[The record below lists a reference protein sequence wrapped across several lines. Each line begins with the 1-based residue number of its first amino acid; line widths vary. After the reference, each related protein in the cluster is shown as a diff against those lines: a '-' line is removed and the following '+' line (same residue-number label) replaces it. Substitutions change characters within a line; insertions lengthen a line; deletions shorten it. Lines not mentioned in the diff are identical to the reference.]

1 MEQPASSSTTPGI
14 TDVFSFPLSVKHDW
28 LEVPMLRL
36 VIEIIDLL
44 QDVL

>member
-14 TDVFSFPLSVKHDW
+14 DVLSFPLSVKHDW
-28 LEVPMLRL
+28 LEIPMLRL
-36 VIEIIDLL
+36 VIEFIDFL

>member
-1 MEQPASSSTTPGI
+1 MEQPASSATTPGI
-14 TDVFSFPLSVKHDW
+14 DVLSFPLSVELDW

-36 VIEIIDLL
+36 VIEIINLL

>member
-1 MEQPASSSTTPGI
+1 MEQPASSSTTPGN
-14 TDVFSFPLSVKHDW
+14 DVFSFPLSVKHDW

-36 VIEIIDLL
+36 VIEIIYLL

>member
-1 MEQPASSSTTPGI
+1 LEQPVSSATTPGI
-14 TDVFSFPLSVKHDW
+14 DVLSFPPSVELNW

-36 VIEIIDLL
+36 VIEIVDLL